1 MGASDLRV
9 TVDSAKLRCVLD
21 PALALGHALGPRL
34 ALGLT
39 RVFEIWLTRSFWQ
52 VLDSSDLFLH
62 PARRATADGTPP
74 DAAAL
79 GEWIALRDGTDAGS
93 WLLRWVGDCLA
104 ESQLRSGEGDGIV
117 ERFEWLAAGLAA
129 RQAVAG
135 GEQPGWCRSFDPL
148 RGSLDALALS
158 ATLEGALILC
168 SLAGGGAPPGPVQAL
183 ARLGM
188 TAEPVA
194 DDDARSLFAA
204 ERAVVRQALAGA
216 GLAALVQP
224 LGPLAVVHAL
234 ALPADDGS
242 DEAVNPWQHARAWWY
257 QV

>member
-9 TVDSAKLRCVLD
+9 TIDSAKLRCVLD

-39 RVFEIWLTRSFWQ
+39 KVFEIWLTRSFWQ
-52 VLDSSDLFLH
+52 VLDSSEWFLH
-62 PARRATADGTPP
+62 PARQAEGR
-74 DAAAL
+74 DAVLDAFAL

-104 ESQLRSGEGDGIV
+104 ESQLRGGGASDGIV
-117 ERFEWLAAGLAA
+117 ERFERFAAGLDA
-129 RQAVAG
+129 RQAVTG
-135 GEQPGWCRSFDPL
+135 DDPPGWCRSFDPL

-158 ATLEGALILC
+158 ATLEGSLILC
-168 SLAGGGAPPGPVQAL
+168 SGAGGALPPPVRALAG
-183 ARLGM
+183 LGLS
-188 TAEPVA
+188 AELVA
-194 DDDARSLFAA
+194 DDAGCLFST
-204 ERAVVRQALAGA
+204 ERLVVRQALAAA
-216 GLAALVQP
+216 GLAALAQP

-234 ALPADDGS
+234 ALPGNEGGDDPAD
-242 DEAVNPWQHARAWWY
+242 PWQHARAWWY